1 MELTYNAPAYR
12 RTATHIYLLPHPVLR
27 GMVAHYTLCLTS
39 PEGAE
44 HGDLL
49 TLVPDASGCLVFE
62 LSPGGLTGQLFGPST
77 RLTTVQNDLGLCPFR
92 FFVECPPGGLYGL
105 TGLPLWELAD
115 RVFPLSDT
123 APELER
129 AVSDAFRAA
138 ESLPAFVR
146 AVDSLLL
153 ARPRFENPAG
163 PMLRALSAG
172 ESPAG
177 LGWSPRHL
185 SRLLRQGAGMDAK
198 SFLRVTRVN
207 QAVRRL
213 SAGPVPLTF
222 LAQELGYYDQSHFI
236 HDFSSVMGLSPGAYA
251 AHMADFYKEPL
262 KL

>member
-12 RTATHIYLLPHPVLR
+12 RTSTHIYLLPHPALQ
-27 GMVAHYTLCLTS
+27 GMVAHYTVCLAS
-39 PEGAE
+39 PEGSE
-44 HGDLL
+44 HGELL
-49 TLVPDASGCLVFE
+49 TLVPDASGCLVFD
-62 LSPGGLTGQLFGPST
+62 LSPTGLSGRLYGPST
-77 RLTTVQNDLGLCPFR
+77 RLTTVHNDLGLCPFR
-92 FFVECPPGGLYGL
+92 FFVECPPGGLYDL

-115 RVFPLSDT
+115 QVLPLSDT
-123 APELER
+123 APALER

-153 ARPRFENPAG
+153 ARPRFENPARA
-163 PMLRALSAG
+163 LLEALSAG
-172 ESPAG
+172 ESLSAS
-177 LGWSPRHL
+177 GWSPRHL
-185 SRLLRQGAGMDAK
+185 SRLFRQGAGMGAK

-213 SAGPVPLTF
+213 SAGPVSLTF